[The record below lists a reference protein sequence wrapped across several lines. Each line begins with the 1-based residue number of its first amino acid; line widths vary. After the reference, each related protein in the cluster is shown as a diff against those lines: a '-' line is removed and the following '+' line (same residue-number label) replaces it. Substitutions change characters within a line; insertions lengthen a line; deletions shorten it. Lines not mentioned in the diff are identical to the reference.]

1 MLATTPTQKP
11 QFVWLIAA
19 VRRDGATLTPVIHHI
34 PAVSEC
40 EARRVLVR
48 DHVCFFVGRLPVQE
62 VRHVR

>member
-19 VRRDGATLTPVIHHI
+19 VRRNGTTINPIIHHI
-34 PAVSEC
+34 PAVSER

-48 DHVCFFVGRLPVQE
+48 DHICFFAGRIPLE
-62 VRHVR
+62 VAHA